1 MWIGSSGLSSY
12 DCYFCFSH
20 SPWFSTHPPPF
31 LFFPFSLF
39 YASRWWYSASSL
51 SANITS
57 FVTSWQSRSTQ
68 AELLVCAGICGCPSD
83 DLHEQDAQV
92 LFELLF
98 IFYLVRHVKELPGW
112 HRVLY
117 ITRLFV
123 VVIGIYENPEQPNPV
138 HISVGLLSQLTE
150 AAVGLVAC
158 FLTEIKGWKWRN
170 VWTRLFAD
178 ETVGLRSGYLI
189 HGNRNRK
196 AQPPLNYLASGTKE
210 SKLQHGGSQWTSPLL
225 RGRICSKML
234 SEGFHPIMGSVMALY
249 TLYINEEA

>member
-1 MWIGSSGLSSY
+1 MHFIRKIAPTIFLLILIFLPVAPLILIWMIFHIMWIGSSGLSSY

-112 HRVLY
+112 HRVLC

-123 VVIGIYENPEQPNPV
+123 VVIGI
-138 HISVGLLSQLTE
+138 
-150 AAVGLVAC
+150 
-158 FLTEIKGWKWRN
+158 
-170 VWTRLFAD
+170 
-178 ETVGLRSGYLI
+178 
-189 HGNRNRK
+189 
-196 AQPPLNYLASGTKE
+196 
-210 SKLQHGGSQWTSPLL
+210 
-225 RGRICSKML
+225 
-234 SEGFHPIMGSVMALY
+234 
-249 TLYINEEA
+249 